1 MHAATVIAS
10 LVLAAPVTHVAHDGS
25 WVAASTGRTT
35 HDCNRVTIWNTYKL
49 PTARRRKVFPVGRRT
64 GCAPGNRITAVS
76 VIGDR
81 AVWVHRSGGATPEW
95 TLWTATPDATRPRLL
110 RRAHVPIL
118 LGRGNRDRRQGSGG
132 EGDGVPYA
140 IDSTAYVLGADAQ
153 QTFSYDAPAR
163 VSAIDGDV
171 AKLALGLA
179 DGEALV
185 FPSADFVG
193 SFVRSPE
200 TFDGT
205 GAVTAVAL
213 SGPTIQRGR
222 SLESIGG
229 GGNTDCDATATL
241 PAGIDLVSGGGGLL
255 AFLGHGRYRV
265 QGACDLD
272 LTSRPVATGRA
283 TAVALDNDT
292 ITVGVGRR
300 VTVSV
305 PR

>member
-1 MHAATVIAS
+1 MHAATVVAS
-10 LVLAAPVTHVAHDGS
+10 LVLAAPVTHVAHDGA
-25 WVAASTGRTT
+25 WVAASTGRTAR
-35 HDCNRVTIWNTYKL
+35 DCNRVTIWNTYPR

-64 GCAPGNRITAVS
+64 SCAPGNRITAVS
-76 VIGDR
+76 EIGDR
-81 AVWVHRSGGATPEW
+81 AVWVHRSGGDTPEW

-118 LGRGNRDRRQGSGG
+118 LGRGNLDRRAGSGG

-163 VSAIDGDV
+163 VTAIDGDV

-179 DGEALV
+179 DGEALM
-185 FPSADFVG
+185 FPPADFIG

-200 TFDGT
+200 TYDGV
-205 GAVTAVAL
+205 GAVTAVAVG
-213 SGPTIQRGR
+213 GPVVQRGR
-222 SLESIGG
+222 TLSIGRAG
-229 GGNTDCDATATL
+229 DDSCGNDTGTL
-241 PAGIDLVSGGGGLL
+241 PAGVDLVSGGGGLT

-265 QGACDLD
+265 QGACDVD

-283 TAVALDNDT
+283 TAIALDNDT

-300 VTVSV
+300 VTVSI